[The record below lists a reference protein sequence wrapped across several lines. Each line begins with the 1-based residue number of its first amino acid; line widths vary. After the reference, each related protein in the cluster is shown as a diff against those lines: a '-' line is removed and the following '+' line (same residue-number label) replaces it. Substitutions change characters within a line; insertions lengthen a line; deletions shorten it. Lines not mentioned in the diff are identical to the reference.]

1 MKQGFKNITI
11 TLILS
16 IVLISQYNLANVYA
30 LFENPPSQ
38 EQIIEDPNISTDS
51 NDVIHD
57 DTSTTLDDDNY
68 SEEDNIPSKPA
79 ESIQTEDDSTIDNPT
94 PIEIHDVNLLNA
106 INNALGIDGST
117 EVINSSNILSLE
129 ELDASGLGITDLS
142 GLESAKNLSL
152 LDLSDNN
159 IKDVAPLSSLD
170 NLNGLF
176 LNNNNIIDLSP
187 VANIA
192 QKIITTYGTDDTKY
206 GFQAYNQT
214 YTLET
219 IKSDKGSDITLILGS
234 DISQPINMYKETPDI
249 ESINPSGNIDSTKI
263 LLTNIQESSEYQIK
277 FYEIEGWSFI
287 YYLDIE
293 INNSDSQKPNDSD
306 KPTAHDNNDEPDEPT
321 PPNNNDEPNNNNTT
335 IVDIDD
341 NSNNTI
347 VNNDTTVITQ
357 IKNVIN
363 KNTFISKLSKIK
375 INAKDQRLYVGD
387 LFEPMKNVTATDS
400 DGSDITK
407 NIIIS
412 DNTIVTNTK
421 NIITQAG
428 QYKVTYEVTGRS
440 GETVRKTINISVYNY
455 GEEKVENV
463 KTGDNSIII
472 FCTLGIIAI
481 LALIVVNI
489 ILRKRK

>member
-1 MKQGFKNITI
+1 MKQDFKNITI

-16 IVLISQYNLANVYA
+16 IVIISQYNLANVYA

-38 EQIIEDPNISTDS
+38 EQTIESPNTSTDS

-57 DTSTTLDDDNY
+57 DTSTTLDEDNY
-68 SEEDNIPSKPA
+68 SEEDNIPSNSV
-79 ESIQTEDDSTIDNPT
+79 ESVQTEDNSTIDNPT
-94 PIEIHDVNLLNA
+94 PIEIRDVNLVSA

-129 ELDASGLGITDLS
+129 ELDASNLGITDLS

-152 LDLSDNN
+152 LNLSDNN
-159 IKDVAPLSSLD
+159 IKDVTPLSSLD

-219 IKSDKGSDITLILGS
+219 IKSDKGSDITLILGG
-234 DISQPINMYKETPDI
+234 DISQPINMYKETANI
-249 ESINPSGNIDSTKI
+249 ESINPSGNIDGTKI
-263 LLTNIQESSEYQIK
+263 SLTNIQESSEYQIK
-277 FYEIEGWSFI
+277 FFEIEGWSFT
-287 YYLDIE
+287 YYLGIE
-293 INNSDSQKPNDSD
+293 INNSDSQKPNDTD
-306 KPTAHDNNDEPDEPT
+306 KPIPPDNNNEPDEPAT
-321 PPNNNDEPNNNNTT
+321 PDNNDEPNNNNTT
-335 IVDIDD
+335 IVDIDN

-347 VNNDTTVITQ
+347 VDNDITVITK

-375 INAKDQRLYVGD
+375 INAKDQSLYVGD
-387 LFEPMKNVTATDS
+387 LFEPMKNVTAIDS

-407 NIIIS
+407 NIIVS
-412 DNTIVTNTK
+412 DNTVVTNK
-421 NIITQAG
+421 NNIATQSG
-428 QYKVTYEVTGRS
+428 QYKVTYEVTGKSR
-440 GETVRKTINISVYNY
+440 ETVHKTINISVYNY

-472 FCTLGIIAI
+472 FCALGIIAI

>member
-30 LFENPPSQ
+30 LFENPHSR
-38 EQIIEDPNISTDS
+38 EQAIEDPNTSTDY
-51 NDVIHD
+51 NDVSHD
-57 DTSTTLDDDNY
+57 NTSTTLDEDNY
-68 SEEDNIPSKPA
+68 SEEDNIPSKPV
-79 ESIQTEDDSTIDNPT
+79 ENIQTEDNSTIDNPT
-94 PIEIHDVNLLNA
+94 PIEIHDVNLVNA

-142 GLESAKNLSL
+142 GLESTKNLSL

-159 IKDVAPLSSLD
+159 IKDVTLLSSLD
-170 NLNGLF
+170 NLNALF

-206 GFQAYNQT
+206 SFQAYNQT

-219 IKSDKGSDITLILGS
+219 IKSDKGSDITLVLGS
-234 DISQPINMYKETPDI
+234 DISQPINMYKETADI
-249 ESINPSGNIDSTKI
+249 ESINPSGNIDGTKI
-263 LLTNIQESSEYQIK
+263 SLTNIQESSEYQIK
-277 FYEIEGWSFI
+277 FCEIEGWSFI

-306 KPTAHDNNDEPDEPT
+306 KPTT
-321 PPNNNDEPNNNNTT
+321 PNNNDEPNNNNTT

-375 INAKDQRLYVGD
+375 INAKDQNLYVGD

>member
-1 MKQGFKNITI
+1 MKQDFKNITI

-192 QKIITTYGTDDTKY
+192 QK
-206 GFQAYNQT
+206 
-214 YTLET
+214 
-219 IKSDKGSDITLILGS
+219 
-234 DISQPINMYKETPDI
+234 
-249 ESINPSGNIDSTKI
+249 
-263 LLTNIQESSEYQIK
+263 
-277 FYEIEGWSFI
+277 
-287 YYLDIE
+287 
-293 INNSDSQKPNDSD
+293 
-306 KPTAHDNNDEPDEPT
+306 
-321 PPNNNDEPNNNNTT
+321 
-335 IVDIDD
+335 
-341 NSNNTI
+341 
-347 VNNDTTVITQ
+347 
-357 IKNVIN
+357 
-363 KNTFISKLSKIK
+363 
-375 INAKDQRLYVGD
+375 
-387 LFEPMKNVTATDS
+387 
-400 DGSDITK
+400 
-407 NIIIS
+407 
-412 DNTIVTNTK
+412 
-421 NIITQAG
+421 
-428 QYKVTYEVTGRS
+428 
-440 GETVRKTINISVYNY
+440 
-455 GEEKVENV
+455 
-463 KTGDNSIII
+463 
-472 FCTLGIIAI
+472 
-481 LALIVVNI
+481 
-489 ILRKRK
+489 